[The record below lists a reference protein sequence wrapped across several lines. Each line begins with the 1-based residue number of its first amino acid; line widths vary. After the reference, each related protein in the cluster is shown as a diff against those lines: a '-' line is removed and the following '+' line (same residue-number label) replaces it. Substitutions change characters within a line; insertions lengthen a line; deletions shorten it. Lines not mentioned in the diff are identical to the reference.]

1 MEIRKIKQIIISI
14 LSILALS
21 FFMSCKHGINKLD
34 LKIPYQT
41 YIVDTTTTIYTFMM
55 DIWREEGYIMCKNS
69 DTTYISRL
77 DTDPVIPII
86 KSVSNDTIYLAY
98 YCYKMYGKIDTTIIR
113 KSIWEWAQKVGKYEI
128 VQQRYYFLEG
138 SGGLTID
145 TVDRIFRSRDSI
157 IALFGTQ
164 RIMSA
169 SSWNMAF
176 LSFFHY
182 SPTQSSFPMNLRTI
196 PTTTNLTAAL
206 LTRNGLFGT
215 SPLNTEQREMWY
227 IFIGMTV
234 ERAEKNMTS

>member
-1 MEIRKIKQIIISI
+1 
-14 LSILALS
+14 
-21 FFMSCKHGINKLD
+21 MSCKHGINKLD

-41 YIVDTTTTIYTFMM
+41 YIVDSTTTIYTFMM
-55 DIWREEGYIMCKNS
+55 DIWREEGYIMCKNA

-98 YCYKMYGKIDTTIIR
+98 YCDKMYGEIDTTIIC

-157 IALFGTQ
+157 IAYYGTQ

-169 SSWNMAF
+169 PIYGVYTERRYSGYYLSVFRIDTAQLLQRWTSYYVLDGEKKMA
-176 LSFFHY
+176 L
-182 SPTQSSFPMNLRTI
+182 P
-196 PTTTNLTAAL
+196 L
-206 LTRNGLFGT
+206 L
-215 SPLNTEQREMWY
+215 
-227 IFIGMTV
+227 
-234 ERAEKNMTS
+234 

>member
-1 MEIRKIKQIIISI
+1 
-14 LSILALS
+14 
-21 FFMSCKHGINKLD
+21 MSCKHGINKLD

-169 SSWNMAF
+169 PINSVYTERRYNGYY
-176 LSFFHY
+176 LSVF
-182 SPTQSSFPMNLRTI
+182 RI
-196 PTTTNLTAAL
+196 DTAQLLQKWESYYVLDGEKKLAL
-206 LTRNGLFGT
+206 
-215 SPLNTEQREMWY
+215 P
-227 IFIGMTV
+227 
-234 ERAEKNMTS
+234 